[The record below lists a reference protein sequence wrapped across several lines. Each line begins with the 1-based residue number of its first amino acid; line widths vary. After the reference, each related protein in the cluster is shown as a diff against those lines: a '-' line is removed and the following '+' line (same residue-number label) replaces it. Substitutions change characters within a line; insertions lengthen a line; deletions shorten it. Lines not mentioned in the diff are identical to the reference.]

1 MEFNVINED
10 SNFKLGKILSVF
22 KIPESEKDIVLFS
35 LEDFNDNDDASLQV
49 AYLNTDNNGYDYIT
63 EIENEKILK
72 KAMKVVKDMIGAI
85 NKWIINENNNDN
97 DKVDICVSR
106 LEKDEKGYSILK
118 DIIDSKEKE
127 EIDNAV
133 KEIIDQIK

>member
-85 NKWIINENNNDN
+85 NKWIIN
-97 DKVDICVSR
+97 
-106 LEKDEKGYSILK
+106 LK
-118 DIIDSKEKE
+118 
-127 EIDNAV
+127 
-133 KEIIDQIK
+133 

>member
-63 EIENEKILK
+63 EIENK
-72 KAMKVVKDMIGAI
+72 MK
-85 NKWIINENNNDN
+85 
-97 DKVDICVSR
+97 SH
-106 LEKDEKGYSILK
+106 
-118 DIIDSKEKE
+118 
-127 EIDNAV
+127 
-133 KEIIDQIK
+133 

>member
-35 LEDFNDNDDASLQV
+35 LEDFNDNNDASLQV

-85 NKWIINENNNDN
+85 NK
-97 DKVDICVSR
+97 
-106 LEKDEKGYSILK
+106 
-118 DIIDSKEKE
+118 
-127 EIDNAV
+127 
-133 KEIIDQIK
+133 

>member
-35 LEDFNDNDDASLQV
+35 LEDFDDNNEASLQV

-85 NKWIINENNNDN
+85 NK
-97 DKVDICVSR
+97 
-106 LEKDEKGYSILK
+106 
-118 DIIDSKEKE
+118 
-127 EIDNAV
+127 
-133 KEIIDQIK
+133 

>member
-35 LEDFNDNDDASLQV
+35 LEDFNDNDDSSLQV

-85 NKWIINENNNDN
+85 NK
-97 DKVDICVSR
+97 
-106 LEKDEKGYSILK
+106 
-118 DIIDSKEKE
+118 
-127 EIDNAV
+127 
-133 KEIIDQIK
+133 

>member
-10 SNFKLGKILSVF
+10 SNFKLGKILTVF

-85 NKWIINENNNDN
+85 NK
-97 DKVDICVSR
+97 
-106 LEKDEKGYSILK
+106 
-118 DIIDSKEKE
+118 
-127 EIDNAV
+127 
-133 KEIIDQIK
+133 

>member
-35 LEDFNDNDDASLQV
+35 LEDFDDNDGASLQV

-85 NKWIINENNNDN
+85 NK
-97 DKVDICVSR
+97 
-106 LEKDEKGYSILK
+106 
-118 DIIDSKEKE
+118 
-127 EIDNAV
+127 
-133 KEIIDQIK
+133 

>member
-35 LEDFNDNDDASLQV
+35 LEDFNDNDGASLQV

-85 NKWIINENNNDN
+85 NK
-97 DKVDICVSR
+97 
-106 LEKDEKGYSILK
+106 
-118 DIIDSKEKE
+118 
-127 EIDNAV
+127 
-133 KEIIDQIK
+133 

>member
-1 MEFNVINED
+1 MEFNVMNED

-85 NKWIINENNNDN
+85 NK
-97 DKVDICVSR
+97 
-106 LEKDEKGYSILK
+106 
-118 DIIDSKEKE
+118 
-127 EIDNAV
+127 
-133 KEIIDQIK
+133 

>member
-1 MEFNVINED
+1 MESNVINED

-85 NKWIINENNNDN
+85 NK
-97 DKVDICVSR
+97 
-106 LEKDEKGYSILK
+106 
-118 DIIDSKEKE
+118 
-127 EIDNAV
+127 
-133 KEIIDQIK
+133 

>member
-35 LEDFNDNDDASLQV
+35 LEDFNDNDEASLQV

-85 NKWIINENNNDN
+85 NK
-97 DKVDICVSR
+97 
-106 LEKDEKGYSILK
+106 
-118 DIIDSKEKE
+118 
-127 EIDNAV
+127 
-133 KEIIDQIK
+133 

>member
-35 LEDFNDNDDASLQV
+35 LEGFNDNDDASLQV

-85 NKWIINENNNDN
+85 NK
-97 DKVDICVSR
+97 
-106 LEKDEKGYSILK
+106 
-118 DIIDSKEKE
+118 
-127 EIDNAV
+127 
-133 KEIIDQIK
+133 

>member
-85 NKWIINENNNDN
+85 NNDN
-97 DKVDICVSR
+97 EKVDICVSR
-106 LEKDEKGYSILK
+106 LEKDEKGHFILK

>member
-85 NKWIINENNNDN
+85 NK
-97 DKVDICVSR
+97 
-106 LEKDEKGYSILK
+106 
-118 DIIDSKEKE
+118 
-127 EIDNAV
+127 
-133 KEIIDQIK
+133 

>member
-22 KIPESEKDIVLFS
+22 KIPEREKDIVLFS

-85 NKWIINENNNDN
+85 NK
-97 DKVDICVSR
+97 
-106 LEKDEKGYSILK
+106 
-118 DIIDSKEKE
+118 
-127 EIDNAV
+127 
-133 KEIIDQIK
+133 

>member
-10 SNFKLGKILSVF
+10 SNFKLGKIISVF

-35 LEDFNDNDDASLQV
+35 LEDFDDNDGASLQV

-85 NKWIINENNNDN
+85 NK
-97 DKVDICVSR
+97 
-106 LEKDEKGYSILK
+106 
-118 DIIDSKEKE
+118 
-127 EIDNAV
+127 
-133 KEIIDQIK
+133 